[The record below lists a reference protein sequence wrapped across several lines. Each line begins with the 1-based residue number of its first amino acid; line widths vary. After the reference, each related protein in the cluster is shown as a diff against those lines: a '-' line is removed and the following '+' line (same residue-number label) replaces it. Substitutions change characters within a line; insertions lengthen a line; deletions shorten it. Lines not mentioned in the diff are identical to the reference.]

1 MELEDQMANQA
12 DNHGIDVSTVA
23 DAPAPQNGA
32 VVDPP
37 AIAARVDGAVLAVEK
52 APAPRIDKDLASPDL
67 YLNRE
72 LTWLAFNRRV
82 LHEAEDERNPLL
94 ERLKFLAITA
104 SNLDEFFMKRIG
116 GLKQQVVAGMH
127 ELTVDGRTPQQQID
141 ECYLVVRDLEERQ
154 REVGPHILRQ
164 LEDHGIRVRLYAS
177 LSDDECKSV
186 REYYY
191 KNIFPLVTPQAMD
204 PAPPFPFV
212 SNLSLNL
219 LVTARY
225 QNDSDPLM
233 ARVKVPIGFGIPR
246 FLRGGKKNGF
256 VRVPGVGRG
265 NLDLLFS
272 SLLVDSYELFRVTR

>member
-37 AIAARVDGAVLAVEK
+37 AVAASVDGAVLAVEK

-116 GLKQQVVAGMH
+116 GLKQQVVAGTH

-191 KNIFPLVTPQAMD
+191 KNIFPLDRKSV
-204 PAPPFPFV
+204 V
-212 SNLSLNL
+212 
-219 LVTARY
+219 
-225 QNDSDPLM
+225 
-233 ARVKVPIGFGIPR
+233 
-246 FLRGGKKNGF
+246 
-256 VRVPGVGRG
+256 
-265 NLDLLFS
+265 
-272 SLLVDSYELFRVTR
+272 